1 MKFLDLFAGIG
12 GFRLGMESAGHECV
26 GFCEIDKFAR
36 NSYKA
41 IHDTEGEVEMQ
52 TLQQYQMSLF
62 EESEVSMLSVA
73 DFRAKLSALQESG
86 KVSKILEELSS
97 LKLQGSHLFS
107 DHAIYSLRTSKDSS
121 ITKEGLRSRRSSEP
135 WMNSGMTVSGT
146 VLTQRLTFRKIGSE
160 YSLSDILEEN
170 VPEKYFLSQE
180 MTNRLLSYKDNKVQ
194 SIQSR
199 QDMETHQESD
209 RTLLK
214 VNSRNK

>member
-41 IHDTEGEVEMQ
+41 IHDTEGEVEMHDITTVSDEFIRGIGSVDVICGGFPCQ
-52 TLQQYQMSLF
+52 AFSIAGKRKGFEDTRGTLFFEIARFASILRPRYLFLENVQDSL
-62 EESEVSMLSVA
+62 
-73 DFRAKLSALQESG
+73 
-86 KVSKILEELSS
+86 
-97 LKLQGSHLFS
+97 
-107 DHAIYSLRTSKDSS
+107 
-121 ITKEGLRSRRSSEP
+121 ITKEGLRSRRFSEP
-135 WMNSGMTVSGT
+135 WMNSGMMWNGKC
-146 VLTQRLTFRKIGSE
+146 LTLKTTFHKTGSE

-199 QDMETHQESD
+199 QDMEKQRESD